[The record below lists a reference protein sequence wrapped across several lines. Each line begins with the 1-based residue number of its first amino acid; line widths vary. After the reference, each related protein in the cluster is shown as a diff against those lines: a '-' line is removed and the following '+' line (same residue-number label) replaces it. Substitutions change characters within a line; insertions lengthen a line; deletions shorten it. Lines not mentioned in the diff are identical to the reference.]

1 MAVARVENLETAPIP
16 PQNLDAEESLLGA
29 LMIAG
34 GRSGIFDAVLETGI
48 VAGDF
53 YRESH
58 GKIFAAQLRLHERSE
73 PVDAITVTVELER
86 SGHTDDVANPAKIHE
101 LAALVPA
108 ASNAPHYARI
118 IVGASAR
125 RAAIRVGNQI
135 TALGFAGDEPTTIA
149 LQAEELVAG
158 LADRVAA
165 GDELQPLWWHEAIHE
180 TIPETSEYVEGVL
193 QAGVLAD
200 IVGLPY
206 LHKTAVALELATK
219 VAIGAGELLGKFPI
233 TAQANTAYFWS
244 DDSRAK
250 ELERI
255 QAYAKAC
262 SRDSVTPLAFYLNS
276 GLTLPDGIPLLKAQI
291 RRHGFKLVVLDS
303 LYNFAPSLDWVK
315 DTAAVSLLYHHLK
328 RLCDQVEGLTIVL
341 VDHASKP
348 SDSNRGRDASISSY
362 GSVWKAAA
370 VRSSIVITKDD
381 KGLKAT
387 ALGNNISGFPPTVVV
402 FDEQRLELR
411 ILDMPDPEPDDKIDD
426 LVLEE
431 IQRKP
436 GQSSNQIRNA
446 VQKGDRRVREALRRL
461 EQADLIYNAYGTS
474 TQLPG
479 MNPVEVPAGAYE
491 EPQPDTSSGGGKKHA
506 WFPLNKAEKPQ
517 PDESELRSGE
527 PQPTPVSAPQPAT
540 STESAPL
547 YVVEG
552 HPVESREGETDDID
566 WSPST

>member
-1 MAVARVENLETAPIP
+1 MATPARVENLEQAPVP
-16 PQNLDAEESLLGA
+16 PQNLDAEESVLGA
-29 LMIAG
+29 LMLAG
-34 GRSGIFDAVLETGI
+34 TRSGTFDAVLETGLT
-48 VAGDF
+48 AADF

-58 GKIFAAQLRLHERSE
+58 GRIFSAQKQLHDRSE
-73 PVDAITVTVELER
+73 PVDAITVVEELQQR
-86 SGHTDDVANPAKIHE
+86 GQLDDVVTPAKIHE

-118 IVGASAR
+118 VVDAAAR
-125 RAAIRVGNQI
+125 RVAISVGNQI
-135 TALGFAGDEPTTIA
+135 TALAFDGAEPASIA
-149 LQAEELVAG
+149 LRAEELVSG
-158 LADRVAA
+158 LTNRVAA
-165 GDELQPLWWHEAIHE
+165 GDELRPLWWHEAIHE
-180 TIPETSEYVEGVL
+180 PIPATSEYVEGVL

-233 TAQANTAYFWS
+233 AAQANTAYFWS

-262 SRDSVTPLAFYLNS
+262 GRDDVVPLAFYLNS
-276 GLTLPDGIPLLKAQI
+276 GLTLPDGIPFLRAQI

-303 LYNFAPSLDWVK
+303 LYNFAPGLDWIK
-315 DTAAVSLLYHHLK
+315 DTASVSLLYHHLK
-328 RLCDQVEGLTIVL
+328 RLCDQIEGLTIVL

-387 ALGNNISGFPPTVVV
+387 AIGNNISGFPPTVVV

-411 ILDMPDPEPDDKIDD
+411 ILDIPEPAAEEELDEI
-426 LVLEE
+426 VLEE
-431 IQRKP
+431 VRRKP
-436 GQSSNQIRNA
+436 GQSTNQIREN
-446 VQKGDRRVREALRRL
+446 VGKRHDRVAATLIRL
-461 EQADLIYNAYGTS
+461 ERNGLVYNAYGS
-474 TQLPG
+474 ASQLPG
-479 MNPVEVPAGAYE
+479 TTPEAVTPGAYDEVP
-491 EPQPDTSSGGGKKHA
+491 PDSSGKRGKRYS
-506 WFPLNKAEKPQ
+506 WYPLNQAEKVP
-517 PDESELRSGE
+517 PDETGNTPEELPPGTVSEV
-527 PQPTPVSAPQPAT
+527 PPAT
-540 STESAPL
+540 ASESAPL

-552 HPVESREGETDDID
+552 HTEAVPTDETDDID
-566 WSPST
+566 WSGQ